1 MLLRSLADPF
11 SLVVLALVGAML
23 VVAVLW
29 ILGARRDSDALAG
42 GLSVLRRVGRDLPRE
57 HPIRKRLESAPIVEV
72 SFEEIA
78 HLLGSEGVGESARAL
93 VGLRERLAWIERFA
107 QLSVHLGILGTVLA
121 LVTSDPT
128 DLDAFRSRLPTAL
141 GTTFWGLVGAV
152 GLSALAGTVEST
164 LERAGQRVRD
174 ALLGGFDPQ
183 EPEPELEPEPEPAR
197 DSAEED

>member
-23 VVAVLW
+23 VVAILW
-29 ILGARRDSDALAG
+29 ILSARRDSDALAG

-174 ALLGGFDPQ
+174 ALLGGFDP
-183 EPEPELEPEPEPAR
+183 EPEPAPE
-197 DSAEED
+197 SAEED

>member
-23 VVAVLW
+23 VVAILW
-29 ILGARRDSDALAG
+29 ILSARRDSDALAG

-93 VGLRERLAWIERFA
+93 VGLRERLAWVERFA

-164 LERAGQRVRD
+164 LERTGQRVRD
-174 ALLGGFDPQ
+174 ALLGGFDPD
-183 EPEPELEPEPEPAR
+183 PEPEPA
-197 DSAEED
+197 EED